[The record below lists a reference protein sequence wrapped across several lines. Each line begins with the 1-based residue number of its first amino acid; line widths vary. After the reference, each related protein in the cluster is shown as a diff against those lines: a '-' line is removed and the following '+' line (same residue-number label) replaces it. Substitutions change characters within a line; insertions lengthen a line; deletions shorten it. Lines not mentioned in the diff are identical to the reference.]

1 MAECAFCEI
10 IVGRAPASLV
20 ASSDHSLA
28 FSDLRQP
35 LDIDRGGHV
44 LVVPRLHIESLDR
57 LDDDSAAD
65 LMGLA
70 VRVAGAMRAEF
81 GDSYSLW
88 QSNGEAAFQEVPHVH
103 LHLITRVRDDG
114 LLRIYPEPPGAP
126 DDADREQ
133 LERLAERLRGRLGDR

>member
-1 MAECAFCEI
+1 VAECAFCEI
-10 IVGRAPASLV
+10 IAGRAPACRV
-20 ASSDHSLA
+20 AGSDRSLA
-28 FSDLRQP
+28 FSSLRQP
-35 LDIDRGGHV
+35 RDIDRGGHV
-44 LVVPRLHIESLDR
+44 LVVPRRHVETLDR

-65 LMGLA
+65 LMRLA

-103 LHLITRVRDDG
+103 LHLITRTRDDG
-114 LLRIYPEPPGAP
+114 LLRIYPEPPGTP

-133 LERLAERLRGRLGDR
+133 LQRLAERLRGRLGDG